1 MASIGGLVGKEP
13 SVATAGWPMTISTHF
28 STQAYLFLTIC
39 SRVRRCSQFMQT
51 SVNLHPI

>member
-28 STQAYLFLTIC
+28 STQAYLFLTMLKGTA
-39 SRVRRCSQFMQT
+39 MQ
-51 SVNLHPI
+51 SD